1 MKGLL
6 IHAPPL
12 FVHLAFAQQHTLAE
26 KALRLLLTA
35 ALEEVAVVV
44 DEYVADVVRV
54 IDEEDALEA
63 DAERAHVAVC
73 ARQTSH
79 EAQRVASAFRDER
92 PEEAVAVGAGYGRV
106 GHGAFR
112 PENKTGY
119 EVSARRVAS
128 RAAIGHTAAHASA
141 PRPPSHF
148 ARRRASSSAL
158 KKWRAYF
165 EPSIRST

>member
-1 MKGLL
+1 
-6 IHAPPL
+6 
-12 FVHLAFAQQHTLAE
+12 AFAE
-26 KALRLLLTA
+26 KAFRLLLPA

-44 DEYVADVVRV
+44 DEYVSDVVRV
-54 IDEEDALEA
+54 VDEEDALEA

-73 ARQTSH
+73 ARQTRH
-79 EAQRVASAFRDER
+79 EAERVASALCDQR
-92 PEEAVAVGAGYGRV
+92 PEEAIAGRAGYGRV

-112 PENKTGY
+112 PEDEPGY

-128 RAAIGHTAAHASA
+128 RATNGLTAANPSA